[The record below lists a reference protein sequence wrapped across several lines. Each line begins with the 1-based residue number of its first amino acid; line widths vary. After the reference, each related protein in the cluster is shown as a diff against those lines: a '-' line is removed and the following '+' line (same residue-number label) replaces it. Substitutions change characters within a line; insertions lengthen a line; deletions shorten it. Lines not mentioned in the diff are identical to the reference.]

1 MNKEKYSEMLRAL
14 FYLWKKN
21 LSYMVVLF
29 CRTELKIVKKQQ
41 EMSMAKMGIWCVNKI
56 TIIVIYILFRTSFRE
71 T

>member
-41 EMSMAKMGIWCVNKI
+41 EMSMAKMGI
-56 TIIVIYILFRTSFRE
+56 
-71 T
+71 